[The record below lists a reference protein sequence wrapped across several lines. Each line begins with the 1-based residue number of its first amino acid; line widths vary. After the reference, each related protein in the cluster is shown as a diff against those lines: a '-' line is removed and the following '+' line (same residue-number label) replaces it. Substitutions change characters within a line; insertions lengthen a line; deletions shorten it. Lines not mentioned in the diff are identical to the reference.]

1 MMRFLANRILDAF
14 ARRHDYDVAYMR
26 ALLDASPSAFR
37 KFGKVSAL
45 SGHRETVPVEASHAA
60 RLVGVLAED
69 CGPCTQLVADMAREE
84 GVPDDQIVSVLSGQE
99 TAMTDPVKLA
109 FHFARATIGSAPE
122 LDELREN
129 VRQQWGD
136 KGVVD
141 LTFATQM
148 TRIYPMVKAGLGFAA
163 SCRQV
168 NVGSTAVPTEGR
180 VAP

>member
-1 MMRFLANRILDAF
+1 MMRFLAGRILDAF

-45 SGHRETVPVEASHAA
+45 SGHREAVPVEASHAA

-69 CGPCTQLVADMAREE
+69 CGPCTQLVADMARGE
-84 GVPDDQIVSVLSGQE
+84 GMPDDQIVAVLSGNE
-99 TAMTDPVKLA
+99 AVMTGPVTLA
-109 FHFARATIGSAPE
+109 FRFARAMIENAPE
-122 LDELREN
+122 LGVLRED
-129 VRQQWGD
+129 VRRQWGD

-141 LTFATQM
+141 LTFAAQM
-148 TRIYPMVKAGLGFAA
+148 TRIYPMVKAGLGFAV

-168 NVGSTAVPTEGR
+168 KVGSNAVVPNSK
-180 VAP
+180 AAA

>member
-45 SGHRETVPVEASHAA
+45 SGHREVVPVEASHAA

-69 CGPCTQLVADMAREE
+69 CGPCTQLVVGMARGE
-84 GVPDDQIVSVLSGQE
+84 GVPDEQIVAVLSGNE
-99 TAMTDPVKLA
+99 AAMAGPVALA
-109 FHFARATIGSAPE
+109 FRFARAMIENAPE
-122 LDELREN
+122 LGELRDG

-136 KGVVD
+136 KGVID
-141 LTFATQM
+141 LTFAAQM

-163 SCRQV
+163 NCRQV
-168 NVGSTAVPTEGR
+168 TVGSTVVPVGDKM
-180 VAP
+180 AA